1 MKKTPVLVIL
11 LLSLSPYC
19 LRADMVKGLNLSV
32 PLMVSGSLGIP
43 LGGGDPA
50 QQTIPMIEIEAGV
63 GGGRLLLGLDG
74 TRKGVGFGV
83 KAALMRTWFEP
94 IDIDEDQL
102 YLGAE
107 FQASVQRLVGSVG
120 TYYNIDGNDDDFI
133 VTLGL
138 GIRL

>member
-1 MKKTPVLVIL
+1 
-11 LLSLSPYC
+11 
-19 LRADMVKGLNLSV
+19 MVKGLNLSV
-32 PLMVSGSLGIP
+32 PLMGSGSLGIP

-50 QQTIPMIEIEAGV
+50 QEVIPMLEIEAGV

-74 TRKGVGFGV
+74 TRKGMGFGV

-133 VTLGL
+133 VTFGIGL
-138 GIRL
+138 RL